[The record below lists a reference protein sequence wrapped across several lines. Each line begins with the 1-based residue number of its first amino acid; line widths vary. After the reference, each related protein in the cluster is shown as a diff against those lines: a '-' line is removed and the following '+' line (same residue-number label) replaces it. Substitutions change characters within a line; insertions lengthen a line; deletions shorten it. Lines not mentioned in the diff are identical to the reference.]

1 MTAAHISMEKLK
13 FVCLLLFVALM
24 SSIKLNAATVTL
36 LVGQSYQSEISATG
50 YHYLSIESVLSTNP
64 SVSATKM
71 GLLVKATVML
81 ISQEKQLSQFDF
93 AINSM
98 QSRAINIEISRLQ

>member
-1 MTAAHISMEKLK
+1 
-13 FVCLLLFVALM
+13 
-24 SSIKLNAATVTL
+24 
-36 LVGQSYQSEISATG
+36 
-50 YHYLSIESVLSTNP
+50 
-64 SVSATKM
+64 M